1 MVSRLLERLARYILQ
16 SPERVIVL
24 ALVPTVV
31 LAWVGVRAP
40 QDLSFTGLMDR
51 SHEEVE
57 RYLSSV
63 ETLQLGST
71 VTFILE
77 GEEDDL
83 IEATRALAPALEAH
97 PAVKFVVYEPPVSW
111 LLENAP
117 YWVDTD
123 VFERWLGLATRPDDT
138 ENAVQLAA
146 DLKQLETAAKRF
158 QREGLRLLFVELRAE
173 PLSLSVGTLDVFS
186 LERLALQVLEKW
198 SSVTLQMAGLPVIV
212 AQDQVKTLGTVQTL
226 TPFTLVLV
234 LLLFRLVERNLLR
247 LATVA
252 IPMVLAIGAT
262 LGITSFFLGALTV
275 MEMFFGIMVLG
286 LGADFAL
293 HLIVRLREERM
304 RGLGFDSALVKT
316 LRGTG
321 TGVIAGAITTIGAFF
336 VISIAP
342 DPSARH
348 LGVSGG
354 FGLLLCLFLMLTVLP
369 ASWTLLERHTRFR
382 IPRRNPSLPLFQ
394 VVEVLA
400 RFSARHPKP
409 VLTFSGVV
417 LLASLLG
424 VPRFQFETDLEK
436 VFNRSIPAVE
446 QTRRLQELVGVGS
459 TPWFIGTKS
468 LEEAYVVE
476 EKFTA
481 DPRFGHIDSATR
493 YVRKDRH
500 ERLQKLIASNTQIDA
515 QTKVYEA
522 LQLLATTEEEAQL
535 RRGATL
541 LDLLSKAAQKG
552 PPELQSLP
560 ALFRSQLLGPNGEVI
575 VFAYVTEPSFDANI
589 TAQQRIAAREVH
601 PDATGMGA
609 LLEMMMGFDRPWIW
623 PLFFAVLAFVVGWLF
638 VDLRNKAW
646 VLLAATPVLMATS
659 MTFGILCWA
668 NVGFSLITA
677 LVVPLIIGLGVDD
690 GIHVVHRM
698 REEPTLSP
706 DQAAASVGRAIFMTT
721 ATTCISFS
729 ALMVTNHAGMESMG
743 LVMLIGLPLC
753 LLASVTTL
761 PALAVQMK
769 LGAPPND
776 PSASSPTTK
785 A

>member
-1 MVSRLLERLARYILQ
+1 MIPSLLERLARYILQ
-16 SPERVIVL
+16 YPARVMMIALLPALIL
-24 ALVPTVV
+24 AV
-31 LAWVGVRAP
+31 AGVRAP

-63 ETLQLGST
+63 DAYELGST
-71 VTFILE
+71 VTLILE
-77 GEEDDL
+77 GKEEEV
-83 IEATRALAPALEAH
+83 IEASRTLAPILEAQ
-97 PAVKFVVYEPPVSW
+97 PAVKYVVSEPPVSW

-117 YWVDTD
+117 YWVDAD
-123 VFERWLGLATRPDDT
+123 VFERWLALATRPDDV
-138 ENAVQLAA
+138 ENVQKLAE
-146 DLKQLETAAKRF
+146 DLTQLETQAKRF
-158 QREGLRLLFVELRAE
+158 QRPGLRLIFVALRAE
-173 PLSLSVGTLDVFS
+173 PLSLSVGTGDVFALEKIS
-186 LERLALQVLEKW
+186 LKTLEKW
-198 SSVTLQMAGLPVIV
+198 PSVTLQMAGLPVIV
-212 AQDQVKTLGTVQTL
+212 AQDQVQTLGTVQTL

-234 LLLFRLVERNLLR
+234 LLLFRLVERNILR

-252 IPMVLAIGAT
+252 LPMVLAIGAS
-262 LGITSFFLGALTV
+262 LGITSLFLGSLTV

-304 RGLGFDSALVKT
+304 RGLGYDSALVKT

-354 FGLLLCLFLMLTVLP
+354 FGLLCCLFLMLTLLP
-369 ASWTLLERHTRFR
+369 ASWTLLEKHTRFR

-394 VVEVLA
+394 VVEILA
-400 RFSARHPKP
+400 RFSVRHPKP
-409 VLTFSGVV
+409 VLLVSAALLFGSLVGVH
-417 LLASLLG
+417 
-424 VPRFQFETDLEK
+424 RFQFETDLEK
-436 VFNRSIPAVE
+436 VFNRNIPAV
-446 QTRRLQELVGVGS
+446 QHTRRLQELVGVGS
-459 TPWFIGTKS
+459 TPWFIGTQS
-468 LEEAYVVE
+468 LEEAYE
-476 EKFTA
+476 IEAKFMA
-481 DPRFGHIDSATR
+481 NPQFGHVDSITH
-493 YVRKDRH
+493 YVKKDRH
-500 ERLQKLIASNTQIDA
+500 ERLQKMVAAQTDIET
-515 QTKVYEA
+515 QTKVLEA
-522 LQLLATTEEEAQL
+522 LMQLSTDEEKTQL
-535 RRGATL
+535 SRGAAL
-541 LDLLSKAAQKG
+541 LDLLSKAIQSG

-560 ALFRSQLLGPNGEVI
+560 ELLRAQLLGPKGELLI
-575 VFAYVTEPSFDANI
+575 FAYVTEPSYDANV
-589 TAQQRIAAREVH
+589 TAVQRVAAREVH

-623 PLFFAVLAFVVGWLF
+623 PLFFAVLGFVIAWLF
-638 VDLRNKAW
+638 IDLRNRNW

-668 NVGFSLITA
+668 HVGFSLITA

-698 REEPTLSP
+698 REEPSLSA

-721 ATTCISFS
+721 ATTCVSFS

-743 LVMLIGLPLC
+743 LVMLIGLPIC

-761 PALAVQMK
+761 PALAVQLG
-769 LGAPPND
+769 LGAPPD
-776 PSASSPTTK
+776 ADR
-785 A
+785 